1 MQVNHFS
8 VTLESMTERAGPRA
22 TRRVTAADVAR
33 ASGVSRATV
42 SYVLN
47 NVAGQT
53 IPLATRERVR
63 DAAASL
69 GYAPSAAA
77 ASLRRGHSRIVLVV
91 TERALSGAVT
101 EPFLLAIAERLVDAG
116 LTPVTHQLVS
126 EDSLLALVDEMRPYG
141 VMALVGLSS
150 DALTLLEEA
159 GVPRVYSSGQGD
171 AVFPRPWEEEIGAMQ
186 AQHLLRSGCRIL
198 AFAAPPVTNPREVL
212 ARSREL
218 GVIAACAEADV
229 PAPLHLVIPPDLPAA
244 TEELARLATVEGNV
258 GVCAFDDSV
267 AAVVLA
273 AARALSL
280 RVPGD
285 VSVIGVDDAP
295 FAPFLAPPLTTLAI
309 DGTSTGRALAER
321 FLAEP
326 GSSAHGTS
334 HAEAT
339 VIVRSSA

>member
-1 MQVNHFS
+1 
-8 VTLESMTERAGPRA
+8 MTEGAGSPLRT

-33 ASGVSRATV
+33 ESGVSRATV

-53 IPLATRERVR
+53 IPLSTRERVR
-63 DAAASL
+63 DAAATL

-91 TERALSGAVT
+91 TERALSGGVT
-101 EPFLLAIAERLVDAG
+101 EPFLLAIAEHLVEAG

-150 DALTLLEEA
+150 EALAQLEDA
-159 GVPRVYSSGQGD
+159 GVPRVYSSGQGN
-171 AVFPRPWEEEIGAMQ
+171 AVFPRPWEEEIGAIQ
-186 AQHLLRSGCRIL
+186 SQQLLQSGCRIL
-198 AFAAPPVTNPREVL
+198 AFASPPAVNPREVL

-218 GVIAACAEADV
+218 GVIAACAAAGV

-244 TEELARLATVEGNV
+244 TRELALVKAVDGHV

-273 AARALSL
+273 AARELGL
-280 RVPGD
+280 RVPD
-285 VSVIGVDDAP
+285 DLSVIGVDDAP

-309 DGTSTGRALAER
+309 DGTATGRALAER

-326 GSSAHGTS
+326 GTPTANATS
-334 HAEAT
+334 RAEAT
-339 VIVRSSA
+339 VIPRASV